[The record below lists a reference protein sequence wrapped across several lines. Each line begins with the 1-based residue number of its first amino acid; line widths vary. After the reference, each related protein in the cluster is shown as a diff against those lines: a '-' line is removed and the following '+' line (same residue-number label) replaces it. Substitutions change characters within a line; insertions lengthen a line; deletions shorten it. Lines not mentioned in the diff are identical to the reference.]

1 MAIWEHD
8 DFHQLILGDPIFRFW
23 DPDYALGSW
32 NLARARAPSFGLSH
46 LESLIPFVAENV
58 TQETSLQQASKT
70 LNVVFSLLYW
80 QLLLLPTNHSPRISL
95 VFCVCFC
102 VTSQSTVKFQS
113 PKGSL
118 IISSLCRQ
126 ASKPQSLESQP
137 SEAGSRDKEYSWSLI
152 PCKCLASIL

>member
-8 DFHQLILGDPIFRFW
+8 DFHQLIFGDPIFRFW
-23 DPDYALGSW
+23 DPDNALGSW
-32 NLARARAPSFGLSH
+32 NLA
-46 LESLIPFVAENV
+46 LESLIPFVAEKV
-58 TQETSLQQASKT
+58 TQETSLQQANKT

-80 QLLLLPTNHSPRISL
+80 QLLLLPTNHSPWISL

-113 PKGSL
+113 PKGSV